1 MSVGKEEALHCI
13 ARYMWRQIVCL
24 RAERI
29 AFHMNAIRK
38 RAKTNAK
45 DNIFLKACKMLW
57 KLTSSTPKDVL
68 DVTHFEVLYLP
79 GSWKSDHG
87 SILIIDRH
95 IISNR
100 LIHRNLCFGE
110 KKFTYYG
117 GGAVTSWSHCSE
129 TGGVPKRYT
138 AFSQSG
144 GILLT
149 YSRKKSGVSKC
160 C

>member
-13 ARYMWRQIVCL
+13 ARYMWCQIVCL

-29 AFHMNAIRK
+29 AFLMNAIRK

-110 KKFTYYG
+110 NFFSLTMGVGLWRHEAIAVKRGVYQKGTRHFLNLG
-117 GGAVTSWSHCSE
+117 GYH
-129 TGGVPKRYT
+129 
-138 AFSQSG
+138 
-144 GILLT
+144 
-149 YSRKKSGVSKC
+149 
-160 C
+160 